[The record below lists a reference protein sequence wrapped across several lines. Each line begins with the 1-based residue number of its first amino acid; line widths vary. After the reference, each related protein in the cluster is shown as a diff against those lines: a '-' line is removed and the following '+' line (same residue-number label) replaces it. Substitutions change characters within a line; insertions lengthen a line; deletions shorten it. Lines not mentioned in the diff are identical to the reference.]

1 MYNIYKYAIINNE
14 RWNNMAQIYRKKINR
29 SRRKQTR
36 YLKDMIEKRYAF
48 ITIFVL
54 ILFSIIAATLLLPL
68 LALPATRNI
77 IGSFLKNSILHHL
90 TS

>member
-14 RWNNMAQIYRKKINR
+14 RWNNMAQIYRKSLNR

-54 ILFSIIAATLLLPL
+54 ILFSVIVVRLFQLQILNEEEYDEKLVIATE
-68 LALPATRNI
+68 
-77 IGSFLKNSILHHL
+77 KKY
-90 TS
+90 